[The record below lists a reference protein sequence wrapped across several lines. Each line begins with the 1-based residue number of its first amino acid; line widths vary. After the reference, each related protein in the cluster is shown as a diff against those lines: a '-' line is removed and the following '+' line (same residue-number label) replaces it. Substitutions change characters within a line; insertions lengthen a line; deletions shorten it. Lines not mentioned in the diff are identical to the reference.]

1 MKKVKVKNGKHY
13 VYGELL
19 EENEHKFIIVQ
30 KGGAIEM
37 HFPKKDYKYILVEDK

>member
-19 EENEHKFIIVQ
+19 TENEHKFIITQ
-30 KGGAIEM
+30 KDGAIEM
-37 HFPKKDYKYILVEDK
+37 HFPKRDYTYTVVEEK